1 MKTKSRTQQLDN
13 SESLV
18 RGEID
23 KFIQLM
29 TLKERK
35 RLVRDLNGWIAI
47 NALAE
52 EISYEAIRSLTRN
65 FKKAK
70 K

>member
-13 SESLV
+13 SESIV

-23 KFIQLM
+23 KLNQLM

-52 EISYEAIRSLTRN
+52 EISYEAIRALTRN
-65 FKKAK
+65 FKKVK